1 MLDFAEFFWR
11 LIFGAVGEV
20 PQPAIA
26 IIFPVACVIGVPHI
40 VAWLLCKWIPVPTED
55 SITPMR

>member
-26 IIFPVACVIGVPHI
+26 IIFPVACVIAVPHI